1 MRLFRMSGVHVP
13 HRKNTAGN
21 APVRMPPPASVLIP
35 LSMGIGAPSTPTVQ
49 PGDRVL
55 VGQKIAEAGGF
66 VGAAI
71 FSSVSGTVKKTET
84 YRDVFGRVVSAL
96 VIDSDGEMT
105 PDPSLAPVAVST
117 AKELSDAARAC
128 GLVGLGGAGF
138 PTAVKLAADPAKVD
152 YILLNGAECEPY
164 ITSDTRTMLDKTDEL
179 VAGMKLLRDLY
190 SAAVVVGIERNKPEA
205 IKKIRAEIAGES
217 GLSVKVLPGSYP
229 QGGEKVLIYNCT
241 GRIVGEGKLPLDVGC
256 IVLNVSTTVELMKY
270 LATGMPL
277 VERCLTVDGS
287 AVANPQ
293 NVIVPIGTRMRD
305 VFDFCGG
312 FRSEPGKIL
321 YGGPMMGIAVPDA
334 GFPVMKTT
342 NAIVALNERDAILPD
357 PTPCIRC
364 GKCANTC
371 PLHLTPFAIG
381 EAVNKKDAETLGKL
395 KVTLCMECGCCSF
408 ICPAHRPLVQQNKL
422 GKAILKAAMPPKG
435 GK

>member
-1 MRLFRMSGVHVP
+1 MSMH
-13 HRKNTAGN
+13 
-21 APVRMPPPASVLIP
+21 
-35 LSMGIGAPSTPTVQ
+35 IGAPAKPVVNIGDTVK
-49 PGDRVL
+49 
-55 VGQKIAEAGGF
+55 VGTLIAEAGGA
-66 VGAAI
+66 VSAPVHA
-71 FSSVSGTVKKTET
+71 SVSGKVAKIVDFLLADGRTVP
-84 YRDVFGRVVSAL
+84 AI
-96 VIDSDGEMT
+96 VIESDGEMT
-105 PDPSLAPVAVST
+105 PDETIAPPVVDSRESFIEAVKNS
-117 AKELSDAARAC
+117 
-128 GLVGLGGAGF
+128 GIVGLGGAGF
-138 PTAVKLAADPAKVD
+138 PTHFKLNADPAKIEYLIV
-152 YILLNGAECEPY
+152 NGAECEPY
-164 ITSDTRTMLDKTDEL
+164 VTSDTLTMENRGDDMATALEAVKKWLGVKNIVIGVESNKKKAIIKMNEL
-179 VAGMKLLRDLY
+179 A
-190 SAAVVVGIERNKPEA
+190 AAVGA
-205 IKKIRAEIAGES
+205 Q
-217 GLSVKVLPGSYP
+217 VKVLPSIYP

-241 GRIVGEGKLPLDVGC
+241 GHIVGEGKLPLDVGC
-256 IVLNVSTTVELMKY
+256 IVLNVTTTVELMKY

-287 AVANPQ
+287 AVKEPK
-293 NVIVPIGTRMRD
+293 NVIVPIGTRMQD

-312 FRSEPGKIL
+312 FQSEPGKIL

-381 EAVNKKDAETLGKL
+381 EAVQKKDAGELAKL

-422 GKAILKAAMPPKG
+422 GKAILKAATPPKG

>member
-1 MRLFRMSGVHVP
+1 MSGVRVP
-13 HRKNTAGN
+13 HRKNTAGS
-21 APVRMPPPASVLIP
+21 APVRMPPPATVTIP

-49 PGDRVL
+49 PGEKVFL
-55 VGQKIAEAGGF
+55 GQKIAEPGGF
-66 VGAAI
+66 VSAAI
-71 FSSVSGTVKKTET
+71 FASVSGTVKKTES
-84 YRDVFGRVVSAL
+84 YRDVFGRTVSAL
-96 VIDSDGEMT
+96 VIESDGEMT
-105 PDPSLAPVAVST
+105 PDPSLSPVAVST
-117 AKELSDAARAC
+117 AKELADAARAC

-138 PTAVKLAADPAKVD
+138 PTSVKLAADPAKVE

-164 ITSDTRTMLDKTDEL
+164 ITSDTRTMLDRTEEL
-179 VAGMKLLRDLY
+179 IAGMKLLRDLY
-190 SAAVVVGIERNKPEA
+190 SAAVIVGIERNKPEA
-205 IKKIRAEIAGES
+205 VKKIREAIAGEE

-256 IVLNVSTTVELMKY
+256 VVLNVTTTVELMKY
-270 LATGMPL
+270 LSTGMPL

-287 AVANPQ
+287 AVKEPK
-293 NVIVPIGTRMRD
+293 NVIVPIGTKMQD

-312 FRSEPGKIL
+312 FQSEPGKIL

-334 GFPVMKTT
+334 SFPVMKTT

-371 PLHLTPFAIG
+371 PLRLTPFAIG
-381 EAVNKKDAETLGKL
+381 EAVNKKDADGLARL

-422 GKAILKAAMPPKG
+422 GKAILRAATPPKG

>member
-1 MRLFRMSGVHVP
+1 MSGVHVP
-13 HRKNTAGN
+13 HRKNTAGS
-21 APVRMPPPASVLIP
+21 APVRMPPPATVTIP

-49 PGDRVL
+49 PGEKVFL
-55 VGQKIAEAGGF
+55 GQKIAEPGGF
-66 VGAAI
+66 VSAAI
-71 FSSVSGTVKKTET
+71 FASVSGTVKKTES
-84 YRDVFGRVVSAL
+84 YRDVFGRTVSAL
-96 VIDSDGEMT
+96 VIESDGEMT
-105 PDPSLAPVAVST
+105 PDPSLSPVAVST
-117 AKELSDAARAC
+117 AKELADAARAC

-138 PTAVKLAADPAKVD
+138 PTSVKLAADPAKVE

-164 ITSDTRTMLDKTDEL
+164 ITSDTRTMLDRTEEL

-190 SAAVVVGIERNKPEA
+190 SASVIVGIERNKPEA
-205 IKKIRAEIAGES
+205 VKKIREAIAGES

-256 IVLNVSTTVELMKY
+256 IVLNVTTTVELMKY

-287 AVANPQ
+287 AVKEPK
-293 NVIVPIGTRMRD
+293 NVIVPIGTKMQD

-312 FRSEPGKIL
+312 FQSEPGKIL
-321 YGGPMMGIAVPDA
+321 YGGPMMGIAVPDTS
-334 GFPVMKTT
+334 FPVMKTT
-342 NAIVALNERDAILPD
+342 NAIVALNLRDAILPD

-381 EAVNKKDAETLGKL
+381 EAVNKKDADGLARL

-422 GKAILKAAMPPKG
+422 GKAILKAAAPKG

>member
-1 MRLFRMSGVHVP
+1 MSGIHVP
-13 HRKNTAGN
+13 HRKNTAES
-21 APVRMPPPASVLIP
+21 APVRMPPPALVTIP
-35 LSMGIGAPSTPTVQ
+35 LSMGIGAPSTPIVQ
-49 PGDRVL
+49 PGEKVL

-71 FSSVSGTVKKTET
+71 FASVSGTVKKTES

-96 VIDSDGEMT
+96 VIESDGEMT
-105 PDPSLAPVAVST
+105 PDPTLSPVPVTSAKKLA
-117 AKELSDAARAC
+117 DAARAC

-164 ITSDTRTMLDKTDEL
+164 ITSDTRTMLDRTEEL

-190 SAAVVVGIERNKPEA
+190 SAAVLVGIERNKPEA
-205 IKKIRAEIAGES
+205 IKKIRAAVEGET
-217 GLSVKVLPGSYP
+217 GLGVMALPGSYP

-256 IVLNVSTTVELMKY
+256 IVLNVSTTVELMKF
-270 LATGMPL
+270 LSTGMPL

-287 AVANPQ
+287 AVAKPQ
-293 NVIVPIGTRMRD
+293 NVIVPIGTKMQD

-312 FRSEPGKIL
+312 FQSEPGKIL

-334 GFPVMKTT
+334 SFPVMKTT

-371 PLHLTPFAIG
+371 PLRLTPFAIG
-381 EAVNKKDAETLGKL
+381 DAVGKKDAGTLAKL
-395 KVTLCMECGCCSF
+395 KVMLCMECGCCSF

-422 GKAILKAAMPPKG
+422 GKAILKAAAPPKG

>member
-1 MRLFRMSGVHVP
+1 MSGVRVP
-13 HRKNTAGN
+13 HRKNTAGS
-21 APVRMPPPASVLIP
+21 APVRMPPPATVTIP

-49 PGDRVL
+49 PGEKVFL
-55 VGQKIAEAGGF
+55 GQKIAEPGGF
-66 VGAAI
+66 VSAAI
-71 FSSVSGTVKKTET
+71 FASVSGTVKKTES
-84 YRDVFGRVVSAL
+84 YRDVFGRTVSAL
-96 VIDSDGEMT
+96 VIESDGEMT
-105 PDPSLAPVAVST
+105 PDPSLSPVAVST
-117 AKELSDAARAC
+117 AKELADAARAC

-138 PTAVKLAADPAKVD
+138 PTSVKLAADPAKVE

-164 ITSDTRTMLDKTDEL
+164 ITSDTRTMLDRTEEL
-179 VAGMKLLRDLY
+179 IARMKLLRDLY
-190 SAAVVVGIERNKPEA
+190 SAAVIVGIERNKPEA
-205 IKKIRAEIAGES
+205 VKKIREAIAGEE

-256 IVLNVSTTVELMKY
+256 VVLNVTTTVELMKY
-270 LATGMPL
+270 LSTGMPL

-287 AVANPQ
+287 AVKEPK
-293 NVIVPIGTRMRD
+293 NVIVPIGTKMQD

-312 FRSEPGKIL
+312 FQSEPGKIL

-334 GFPVMKTT
+334 SFPVMKTT

-371 PLHLTPFAIG
+371 PLRLTPFAIG
-381 EAVNKKDAETLGKL
+381 EAVNKKDADGLARL

-422 GKAILKAAMPPKG
+422 GKAILRAATPPKG

>member
-1 MRLFRMSGVHVP
+1 MSGVHVP
-13 HRKNTAGN
+13 HRKNTAGS
-21 APVRMPPPASVLIP
+21 APVRMPPPATVTIP

-49 PGDRVL
+49 PGEKVFL
-55 VGQKIAEAGGF
+55 GQKIAEPGGF
-66 VGAAI
+66 VSAAI
-71 FSSVSGTVKKTET
+71 FASVSGTVKKTES
-84 YRDVFGRVVSAL
+84 YRDVFGRTVSAL
-96 VIDSDGEMT
+96 VIESDGEMT
-105 PDPSLAPVAVST
+105 PDPSLSPVAVST
-117 AKELSDAARAC
+117 AKELADAARAC

-138 PTAVKLAADPAKVD
+138 PTSVKLAADPAKVE

-164 ITSDTRTMLDKTDEL
+164 ITSDTRTMLDRTEEL

-190 SAAVVVGIERNKPEA
+190 SASVIVGIERNKPEA
-205 IKKIRAEIAGES
+205 IKKIRAEIAGEE

-229 QGGEKVLIYNCT
+229 QGGEKVLI
-241 GRIVGEGKLPLDVGC
+241 GC
-256 IVLNVSTTVELMKY
+256 IVLNVTTTVELMKY

-287 AVANPQ
+287 AVKEPK
-293 NVIVPIGTRMRD
+293 NVIVPIGTKMQD

-312 FRSEPGKIL
+312 FQSEPGKIL

-371 PLHLTPFAIG
+371 PLRLTPFAIG
-381 EAVNKKDAETLGKL
+381 DAVNKKDAEVLGKL

-408 ICPAHRPLVQQNKL
+408 VCPAHRPLVQQNKL
-422 GKAILKAAMPPKG
+422 GKAILKAATPPKG

>member
-1 MRLFRMSGVHVP
+1 MRLFGMSGVRVP
-13 HRKNTAGN
+13 HRKNTAGL

-49 PGDRVL
+49 PGDKVL

-66 VGAAI
+66 VGAPIYA
-71 FSSVSGTVKKTET
+71 SVSGTFKKTES
-84 YRDVFGRVVSAL
+84 YRDVFGRTVTAL
-96 VIDSDGEMT
+96 LIESDWEMT
-105 PDPSLAPVAVST
+105 PDPSLSPVAITT
-117 AKELSDAARAC
+117 AKELADAARAC

-138 PTAVKLAADPAKVD
+138 PTSVKLAADPAKVE
-152 YILLNGAECEPY
+152 YVLLNGAECEPY
-164 ITSDTRTMLDKTDEL
+164 ITSDTRTMIDRTEEL

-190 SAAVVVGIERNKPEA
+190 SASVVVGIERNKPEA
-205 IKKIRAEIAGES
+205 IKKIREAIAGEA

-229 QGGEKVLIYNCT
+229 QGGEKVLIFNCT

-256 IVLNVSTTVELMKY
+256 IVLNVTTTVELMKY
-270 LATGMPL
+270 LKTGMPL

-287 AVANPQ
+287 AVKDPK
-293 NVIVPIGTRMRD
+293 NVIAPIGTRMQD

-312 FRSEPGKIL
+312 FQSEPGKIL

-342 NAIVALNERDAILPD
+342 NAIVALNLRDAILPD

-364 GKCANTC
+364 GKCAN
-371 PLHLTPFAIG
+371 
-381 EAVNKKDAETLGKL
+381 
-395 KVTLCMECGCCSF
+395 
-408 ICPAHRPLVQQNKL
+408 
-422 GKAILKAAMPPKG
+422 
-435 GK
+435 

>member
-1 MRLFRMSGVHVP
+1 MSGVHVP
-13 HRKNTAGN
+13 HRKNTAAG

-35 LSMGIGAPSTPTVQ
+35 LSMGIGAPSNPIVQ
-49 PGDRVL
+49 PGEKVL

-71 FSSVSGTVKKTET
+71 FASVSGVVKKTET

-96 VIDSDGEMT
+96 VIESDGEMA

-117 AKELSDAARAC
+117 AKELADAARAC

-138 PTAVKLAADPAKVD
+138 PTAVKLAADPAKVE

-164 ITSDTRTMLDKTDEL
+164 ITSDTRTMLDRTGEL

-205 IKKIRAEIAGES
+205 IKKIREAITGEN

-229 QGGEKVLIYNCT
+229 QGGEKVLIFNCT

-256 IVLNVSTTVELMKY
+256 IVLNVSTTVELMKF
-270 LATGMPL
+270 LSTGMPL

-287 AVANPQ
+287 AVANPR

-312 FRSEPGKIL
+312 FRSEPCKIL

-334 GFPVMKTT
+334 TFPVMKTT

-357 PTPCIRC
+357 PIPCIRC

-371 PLHLTPFAIG
+371 PLRLTPFAIG
-381 EAVNKKDAETLGKL
+381 DAVKKKDAEALGKL

-422 GKAILKAAMPPKG
+422 GKAILKAAALPKG

>member
-1 MRLFRMSGVHVP
+1 MSGVHVP
-13 HRKNTAGN
+13 HRKNTAGS
-21 APVRMPPPASVLIP
+21 APVRMPPPATVTIP

-49 PGDRVL
+49 PGEKVFL
-55 VGQKIAEAGGF
+55 GQKIAEPGGF
-66 VGAAI
+66 VSAAI
-71 FSSVSGTVKKTET
+71 FASVSGTVKKTES
-84 YRDVFGRVVSAL
+84 YRDVFGRTVSAL
-96 VIDSDGEMT
+96 VIESDGEMT
-105 PDPSLAPVAVST
+105 PDPSLSPVAVST
-117 AKELSDAARAC
+117 AKELADAARAC

-138 PTAVKLAADPAKVD
+138 PTSVKLAADPAKVE

-164 ITSDTRTMLDKTDEL
+164 ITSDTRTMLDRTEEL

-190 SAAVVVGIERNKPEA
+190 SASVIVGIERNKPEA
-205 IKKIRAEIAGES
+205 VKKIREAIAGEE

-256 IVLNVSTTVELMKY
+256 IVLNVTTTVELMKY

-287 AVANPQ
+287 AVKEPK
-293 NVIVPIGTRMRD
+293 NVIVPIGTKMQD

-312 FRSEPGKIL
+312 FQSEPGKIL
-321 YGGPMMGIAVPDA
+321 YGGPMMGIAVPDTS
-334 GFPVMKTT
+334 FPVMKTT
-342 NAIVALNERDAILPD
+342 NAIVALNLRDAILPD

-381 EAVNKKDAETLGKL
+381 EAVNKKDADGLARL

-422 GKAILKAAMPPKG
+422 GKAILKAAAPKG

>member
-1 MRLFRMSGVHVP
+1 MRLFGMSGVRVP
-13 HRKNTAGN
+13 HRKNTAGS

-49 PGDRVL
+49 PGDKVL

-66 VGAAI
+66 VGAPIYA
-71 FSSVSGTVKKTET
+71 SVSGTFKKTES
-84 YRDVFGRVVSAL
+84 YRDVFGRTVTAL
-96 VIDSDGEMT
+96 LIESDGEMT
-105 PDPSLAPVAVST
+105 PDPSLSPVAITT
-117 AKELSDAARAC
+117 AKELADAARAC

-138 PTAVKLAADPAKVD
+138 PTSVKLAADPAKVE
-152 YILLNGAECEPY
+152 YVLLNGAECEPY
-164 ITSDTRTMLDKTDEL
+164 ITSDTRTMIDRTEEL

-190 SAAVVVGIERNKPEA
+190 SASVVVGIERNKPEA
-205 IKKIRAEIAGES
+205 IKKIREAIAGEA

-229 QGGEKVLIYNCT
+229 QGGEKVLIFNCT

-256 IVLNVSTTVELMKY
+256 IVLNVTTTVELMKY
-270 LATGMPL
+270 LKTGMPL

-287 AVANPQ
+287 AVKDPK
-293 NVIVPIGTRMRD
+293 NVIAPIGTRMQD

-312 FRSEPGKIL
+312 FQSEPGKIL

-342 NAIVALNERDAILPD
+342 NAIVALNLRDAILPD

-381 EAVNKKDAETLGKL
+381 EAVARKDAGQLAKL

-422 GKAILKAAMPPKG
+422 GKAILRSAAPPKG

>member
-1 MRLFRMSGVHVP
+1 MSGVHVP
-13 HRKNTAGN
+13 HRKNTAGS
-21 APVRMPPPASVLIP
+21 APVRMPPPETVTIP

-49 PGDRVL
+49 PGEKVFL
-55 VGQKIAEAGGF
+55 GQKIAEPGGF
-66 VGAAI
+66 VSAAI
-71 FSSVSGTVKKTET
+71 FASVSGTVKKTES
-84 YRDVFGRVVSAL
+84 YRDVFGRTVSAL
-96 VIDSDGEMT
+96 VIESDGEMT
-105 PDPSLAPVAVST
+105 PDPSLSPVAVST
-117 AKELSDAARAC
+117 AKELADAARAC

-138 PTAVKLAADPAKVD
+138 PTSVKLSADPAKVE

-164 ITSDTRTMLDKTDEL
+164 ITSDTRTMLDRTEEL

-190 SAAVVVGIERNKPEA
+190 SAAVIVGIERNKPEA
-205 IKKIRAEIAGES
+205 VKKIREAIAGEE

-256 IVLNVSTTVELMKY
+256 VVLNVTTTVELMKY
-270 LATGMPL
+270 LSTGMPL

-287 AVANPQ
+287 AVKEPK
-293 NVIVPIGTRMRD
+293 NVIVPIGTKMQD

-312 FRSEPGKIL
+312 FQSEPGKIL

-334 GFPVMKTT
+334 SFPVMKTT

-371 PLHLTPFAIG
+371 PLRLTPFAIG
-381 EAVNKKDAETLGKL
+381 EAVNKKDADGLARL

-422 GKAILKAAMPPKG
+422 GKAILRAATPPKG

>member
-1 MRLFRMSGVHVP
+1 MSGVRVP
-13 HRKNTAGN
+13 HRKNTAES
-21 APVRMPPPASVLIP
+21 APLRMPPPASVTIP
-35 LSMGIGAPSTPTVQ
+35 LSMGIGAPATPIVQ
-49 PGDRVL
+49 PGEKVFL
-55 VGQKIAEAGGF
+55 GQKIAEPGGF
-66 VGAAI
+66 VSAAI
-71 FSSVSGTVKKTET
+71 FASVSGTVKKTDG

-96 VIDSDGEMT
+96 VIESDGEMT
-105 PDPSLAPVAVST
+105 PDPSLSPVAVSS
-117 AKELSDAARAC
+117 AKELADAARAC

-138 PTAVKLAADPAKVD
+138 PTSVKLAADPAKVD

-164 ITSDTRTMLDKTDEL
+164 ITSDTRTMLDHTDEL
-179 VAGMKLLRDLY
+179 VSGMKLLRDLY
-190 SAAVVVGIERNKPEA
+190 SASVIVGIERNKPRA
-205 IKKIRAEIAGES
+205 VKKIREAIAGEA
-217 GLSVKVLPGSYP
+217 GLFVKVLPGSYP

-293 NVIVPIGTRMRD
+293 NVIVPIGTRMQD

-312 FRSEPGKIL
+312 FQSEPGKIL
-321 YGGPMMGIAVPDA
+321 YGGPMMGIPVPDTS
-334 GFPVMKTT
+334 FPVMKTT

-371 PLHLTPFAIG
+371 PLRLTPFAIG
-381 EAVNKKDAETLGKL
+381 EAVRKKDAEGLAKL

-422 GKAILKAAMPPKG
+422 GKAILKAAAPKG